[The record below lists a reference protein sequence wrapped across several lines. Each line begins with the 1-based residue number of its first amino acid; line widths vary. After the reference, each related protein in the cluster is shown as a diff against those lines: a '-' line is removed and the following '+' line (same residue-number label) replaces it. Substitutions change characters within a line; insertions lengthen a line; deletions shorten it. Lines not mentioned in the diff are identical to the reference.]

1 MKKLFVRNLSFNTRE
16 GHLKEILEK
25 ISSAIKI
32 SLPRDR
38 VTGQSRGFAFVEVE
52 NDDVAGRIIKEVNG
66 LELEGRKIDI
76 KETKEDRKKVSRR
89 DEDYNER

>member
-89 DEDYNER
+89 DED